1 MSVNKFIGLGNVTK
15 DPEIRVAGEHKV
27 ATFGLAMNERGYTL
41 ANGTVVPEKVEF
53 ITVVAWRGLAEI
65 IEKYVK
71 KGDKLYVEGKM
82 KTRSYDDKNGV
93 KRYVTEIVVDNLEML
108 GGKPNTYTQ
117 EQNKVD
123 ERAKEFKQEQ
133 FPPQVG
139 DDGLPF

>member
-53 ITVVAWRGLAEI
+53 ITAVAWRGLAEI

-71 KGDKLYVEGKM
+71 KGDKLYVEGKV
-82 KTRSYDDKNGV
+82 KTRSYDDKDGN
-93 KRYVTEIVVDNLEML
+93 KRYVTEIMVDNIELL
-108 GGKPNTYTQ
+108 GGKPQQGNTTHQTEADKLEGRTTQ
-117 EQNKVD
+117 IIDDNQND
-123 ERAKEFKQEQ
+123 
-133 FPPQVG
+133 
-139 DDGLPF
+139 LPF

>member
-1 MSVNKFIGLGNVTK
+1 MQKFIAIGNVGQ
-15 DPEIRVAGEHKV
+15 DPEVRLAGDTKV
-27 ATFGLAMNERGYTL
+27 ATLSLATTERGYKL
-41 ANGTVVPEKVEF
+41 QNGTEVPDHTEWHNLVV
-53 ITVVAWRGLAEI
+53 WRGLAEVV
-65 IEKYVK
+65 EKFVH
-71 KGDKLYVEGKM
+71 KGDKLYVEGKI

-108 GGKPNTYTQ
+108 GGKPQTPYTQ

-133 FPPQVG
+133 FPPQIN